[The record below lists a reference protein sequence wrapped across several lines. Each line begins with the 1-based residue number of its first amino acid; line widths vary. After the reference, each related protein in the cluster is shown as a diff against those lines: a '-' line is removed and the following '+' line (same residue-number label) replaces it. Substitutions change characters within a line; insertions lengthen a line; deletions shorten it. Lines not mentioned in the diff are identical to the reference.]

1 MIGIF
6 DSGFG
11 GLTTVRELR
20 RILPQYDILFLGD
33 SARTPYGSRSTS
45 AVTRFTEEGVQRL
58 FAEGAKIVL
67 VACNT
72 ASADAL
78 RYLQSKYPHQKTLGV
93 LIPAAEEA
101 LAQTR
106 FGRIGVLATRGVV
119 ASKNYEK
126 ELNKLTSLL
135 YHPADTRAE
144 QIPKITSAPAPLLV
158 PLVEEGWIKKPETR
172 MILRKYLR
180 PLKEANIDTLILGC
194 THYPLLLQEFQRKM
208 GKQCVIINSGVAQA
222 RNFVNYLSRHREIEQ
237 TLSQNGV
244 CRFLT
249 TDDATRFRE
258 LGSRF
263 LGETISSKQISHIE
277 LLPVFPQ
284 K

>member
-33 SARTPYGSRSTS
+33 SARTPYGSRSTE
-45 AVTRFTEEGVQRL
+45 AVTRCTEEGVQRL
-58 FAEGAKIVL
+58 FAEGAQIVL

-78 RYLQSKYPHQKTLGV
+78 RYLQAQYPHQKTLGT
-93 LIPAAEEA
+93 LIPAVEEA
-101 LAQTR
+101 LTQTR

-119 ASKNYEK
+119 ASGNYEK
-126 ELNKLTSLL
+126 ELKKLSSSL
-135 YHPADTRAE
+135 YHPTEKRAE
-144 QIPKITSAPAPLLV
+144 KKPRIISAAAPLLV
-158 PLVEEGWIKKPETR
+158 PLVEEGWITKPETR

-194 THYPLLLQEFQRKM
+194 THYPLLFQEFQRKM
-208 GKQCVIINSGVAQA
+208 GKHCTIINSGAAQA
-222 RNFVNYLSRHREIEQ
+222 RKFAEYLVRHPEIEK
-237 TLSQNGV
+237 TLSQKGT
-244 CRFLT
+244 CRFFT
-249 TDDATRFRE
+249 TDDASRFRE

-263 LGETISSKQISHIE
+263 LRETLSRDQVSRIE
-277 LLPVFPQ
+277 LLPISSLA
-284 K
+284 